1 MLAAKEVAHLQE
13 QLGWVDVEFARRM
26 SREEGLSGGG
36 VATVEGET
44 VGKVRAKDA
53 IYVIK

>member
-1 MLAAKEVAHLQE
+1 MLTAKEVAHLQE
-13 QLGWVDVEFARRM
+13 QLGWVSVKFTRGV
-26 SREEGLSGGG
+26 SCEESLSGRG